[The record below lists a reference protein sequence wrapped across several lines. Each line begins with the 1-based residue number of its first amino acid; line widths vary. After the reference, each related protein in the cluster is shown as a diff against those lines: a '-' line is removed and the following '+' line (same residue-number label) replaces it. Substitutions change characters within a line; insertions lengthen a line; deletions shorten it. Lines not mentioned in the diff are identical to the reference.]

1 MSDFMKF
8 LGTITAFLVL
18 FSAFNYVIK
27 GINKKYRKEIQ
38 AGSYKNVFNT
48 LMKFT
53 VKNHKLLG
61 IMAII
66 TGTFHGLYQL
76 NSYGFN
82 ISIGFILAGVITL
95 LFIYIQIILGF
106 YGHKVMK
113 SKRGLWFYSHR
124 FVAVIIVLG
133 LLLHNTLVG

>member
-18 FSAFNYVIK
+18 FSAFNYMIK

-38 AGSYKNVFNT
+38 ASSYKNVFNT

-66 TGTFHGLYQL
+66 TGTIHGFYQL

-82 ISIGFILAGVITL
+82 IGIGFIVAGVATL
-95 LFIYIQIILGF
+95 LFIYIQVILGI

-113 SKRGLWFYSHR
+113 SKRGKWFYSHR
-124 FVAVIIVLG
+124 FVAVIIILG